1 MSGDKLNMICFG
13 IVTAIAVVCG
23 SIEYK
28 MKLPNRKLLVGWTIL
43 MEVLAVLLLISRLKT

>member
-1 MSGDKLNMICFG
+1 MSGDKLNIICFG

-28 MKLPNRKLLVGWTIL
+28 MKLANRKLLVGWTIS